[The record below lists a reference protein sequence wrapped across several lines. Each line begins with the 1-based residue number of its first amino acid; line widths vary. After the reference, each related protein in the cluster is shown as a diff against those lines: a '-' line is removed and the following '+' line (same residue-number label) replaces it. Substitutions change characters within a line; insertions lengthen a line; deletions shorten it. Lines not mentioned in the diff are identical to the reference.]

1 MYRYI
6 TVLFCAVVAFSLV
19 ACDPSKTTVDKYYD
33 NIESTDLSSEN
44 INSIYIGS
52 SIDQVKE
59 VMGDP
64 FEKKEVN
71 KPKET
76 YYIYGGSESSDE
88 FTVSMKLDDGVVT
101 SYYFCTGH
109 VKTAKGIV
117 IGDNIENIVYKYGE
131 HYYERNDDGM
141 DILGYFDKEND
152 LSIEFQMRKDK
163 VNLIFV
169 SH

>member
-1 MYRYI
+1 MYRYF
-6 TVLFCAVVAFSLV
+6 TVLFCVIVIFSLA

-52 SIDQVKE
+52 SIDQVKK
-59 VMGDP
+59 VMGEP

-88 FTVSMKLDDGVVT
+88 YILNEWGSLSTFI
-101 SYYFCTGH
+101 
-109 VKTAKGIV
+109 AIV
-117 IGDNIENIVYKYGE
+117 FYHFYIV
-131 HYYERNDDGM
+131 
-141 DILGYFDKEND
+141 L
-152 LSIEFQMRKDK
+152 Q
-163 VNLIFV
+163 
-169 SH
+169 